1 MSEAKLTPRYDSQV
15 EIDAQKQLLFER
27 IFEIIK
33 IGLFTSLLSHFVLEI
48 LGSVWHVNNTTS
60 YINTYYSSQ
69 SFSSQAH

>member
-48 LGSVWHVNNTTS
+48 LGSV
-60 YINTYYSSQ
+60 
-69 SFSSQAH
+69 